1 MKLMELYRDNIMGAI
16 SGLDRIRFRGTLR
29 WLANQSGLGTFMR
42 HANILLKDFGGWV
55 NGLTAQIRGSC
66 EARARQLGVE
76 VHYLRSGGVDKE
88 KLARAIAAQR
98 GITEGSICMFSV
110 VEPCI
115 APMVKGNKAS
125 RKLEVVM
132 APRKCVWLYH
142 YFEDKQLG
150 FGHVRIQSWVPFNVF
165 ICLNGRHWLQR
176 QLHNSGIRYIKDG
189 NCFPWIEDI
198 EAAQKLLDKQLES
211 DWAGMLSRLA
221 FGSCPALLEVLLPF
235 RPDYYW
241 SADETE
247 WATDIMFKSVEH
259 LDSLYPSLMHHAMK
273 VSNSPSVMKY
283 LGRRDISLAGQ
294 IKGRPPQ
301 DVMTDYHKF
310 YEGIR
315 VKHWVNQNSVKMY
328 SKSANILRIETTVNN
343 TRDFRVY
350 RRPDDDKAR
359 PVSWQKMRKGV
370 SDLHRRCQ
378 VSEQCNRRYADAM
391 ASVHVQEKLREV
403 AWGACNKVSKDG
415 KRYRGLNPWQQ
426 EDYRLLMFLAKGENA
441 INGFRNHDLRTWL
454 YPESEQVGPDERK
467 RYSGRTTRR
476 IKLLRAHGLVR
487 KVPGVNRYVL
497 TDKGQKFS
505 CAMMTAS
512 ALDIKALTEMAA

>member
-1 MKLMELYRDNIMGAI
+1 MKLMELYRNMIMGAI

-29 WLANQSGLGTFMR
+29 LLANNSGLLRFMSFSR
-42 HANILLKDFGGWV
+42 VLLKDFGGWADR
-55 NGLTAQIRGSC
+55 LTAMVRQSC
-66 EARARQLGVE
+66 EDQADKLGIE
-76 VHYLRSGGVDKE
+76 RHYLNSSAIGKE
-88 KLARAIAAQR
+88 ELARDIAGR
-98 GITEGSICMFSV
+98 KRITDGPICMFSA

-115 APMVKGNKAS
+115 APIVRGSRASKKLELKMGS
-125 RKLEVVM
+125 RKCLFFYFYFND
-132 APRKCVWLYH
+132 PR
-142 YFEDKQLG
+142 FG

-165 ICLNGRHWLQR
+165 ICLNGRHWLEK
-176 QLHNSGIRYIKDG
+176 QLLKKGIGYIKDG

-198 EAAQKLLDKQLES
+198 ESAQELLDSQLQT
-211 DWAGMLSRLA
+211 DWSPILTRLSLK
-221 FGSCPALLEVLLPF
+221 SCPALSKVMLPLEPE
-235 RPDYYW
+235 YYW
-241 SADETE
+241 SADNTE
-247 WATDIMFKSVEH
+247 WASDIMFKSRSM
-259 LDSLYPSLMHHAMK
+259 LDMLYPSLLHHAMN
-273 VSNSPSVMKY
+273 VSDSASVMRY
-283 LGRRDISLAGQ
+283 LGRSGRGGPLPEEVIS
-294 IKGRPPQ
+294 
-301 DVMTDYHKF
+301 DYRRR
-310 YEGIR
+310 YEGVR
-315 VKHWVNQNSVKMY
+315 VKHSINYNSVKMY
-328 SKSANILRIETTVNN
+328 NKSGSILRIETTINN
-343 TRDFRVY
+343 TRDFKVY

-378 VSEQCNRRYADAM
+378 VSEQCNRRYADAL
-391 ASVHVQEKLREV
+391 ASAHVQEKLREV
-403 AWGACNKVSKDG
+403 AWDACNKVSKDG

-454 YPESEQVGPDERK
+454 YSKSEQALPDERK

-487 KVPGVNRYVL
+487 KVPGANRYVL